1 MAKLTADFTN
11 DLLVYQQKLKALK
24 LLKSQIF

>member
-11 DLLVYQQKLKALK
+11 DLPVDQQKQGGLK

>member
-11 DLLVYQQKLKALK
+11 DLLVDQPKSEASK